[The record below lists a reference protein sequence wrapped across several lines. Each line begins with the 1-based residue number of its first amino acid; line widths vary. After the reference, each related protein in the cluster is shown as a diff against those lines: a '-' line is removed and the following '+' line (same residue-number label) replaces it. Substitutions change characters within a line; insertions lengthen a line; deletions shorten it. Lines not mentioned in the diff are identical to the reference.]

1 MKDFLEK
8 STYIIEYTIY
18 SRTNEQETWFKDA
31 KNRSDRPSEEVQ
43 EKKTKISSENL
54 NLFRKFKKNI
64 IDHKHKKP
72 IDNIS
77 NIVEEKQN

>member
-31 KNRSDRPSEEVQ
+31 KNRSDRLSEEVQ
-43 EKKTKISSENL
+43 EKKTKIPSENL
-54 NLFRKFKKNI
+54 KNYY
-64 IDHKHKKP
+64 
-72 IDNIS
+72 
-77 NIVEEKQN
+77 